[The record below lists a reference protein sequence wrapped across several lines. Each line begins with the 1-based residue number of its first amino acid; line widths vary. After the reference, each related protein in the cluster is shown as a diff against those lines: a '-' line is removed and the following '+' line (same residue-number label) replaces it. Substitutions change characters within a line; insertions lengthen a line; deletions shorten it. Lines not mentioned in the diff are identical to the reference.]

1 MGQEICASF
10 PYSIGSGLP
19 SHLQEPWAA
28 LIDSGAVTSIAP
40 SSLAPHVPITPYSGQ
55 LVNVN
60 GGEIKIK
67 GQKKVT
73 YVTHMVVTHIA
84 FLIVEDVLN
93 PIIGLDAL
101 HQNSVQFHLL
111 QTGKAYLQQ
120 RSQKAVLHY
129 HKHHYYASGL
139 ALSGYV
145 KSSILKWD
153 DPQYTIFDPQSTSQ
167 IIALG
172 VSLWSL
178 WCRKEMSRFT
188 PFLSHFGPFFLSSVP
203 SGPNTVLTYTSYHP
217 DAEQRHTFRDT
228 NFEQR

>member
-1 MGQEICASF
+1 MAQGSAIGVGVAATPPCSAIRFRKEIFMRHLWHFQCDPPPAQSYASPEHSEHNCDRGVGKKVRHGFRASF

-40 SSLAPHVPITPYSGQ
+40 SSFAPHVPITPHSGQ

-73 YVTHMVVTHIA
+73 YVTHMVVMHIT

-101 HQNSVQFHLL
+101 HQNSVQFHLF
-111 QTGKAYLQQ
+111 QNGKAYLQQ
-120 RSQKAVLHY
+120 KSQKTVLHY

-139 ALSGYV
+139 VLSGFV
-145 KSSILKWD
+145 KSSILKWGCSA
-153 DPQYTIFDPQSTSQ
+153 T
-167 IIALG
+167 
-172 VSLWSL
+172 
-178 WCRKEMSRFT
+178 
-188 PFLSHFGPFFLSSVP
+188 FLQHL
-203 SGPNTVLTYTSYHP
+203 
-217 DAEQRHTFRDT
+217 
-228 NFEQR
+228 

>member
-40 SSLAPHVPITPYSGQ
+40 SSFAPHVPITPHSGQ

-73 YVTHMVVTHIA
+73 YVTHMVVMHIT

-101 HQNSVQFHLL
+101 HQNSVQFHLFQTARPIFSRRVKKQFFTITSITTML
-111 QTGKAYLQQ
+111 Q
-120 RSQKAVLHY
+120 VLFFQDMSRVQY
-129 HKHHYYASGL
+129 SSGMI
-139 ALSGYV
+139 LSTP
-145 KSSILKWD
+145 SSILN
-153 DPQYTIFDPQSTSQ
+153 QRVRSLRRSTSNSTQ
-167 IIALG
+167 RLG
-172 VSLWSL
+172 
-178 WCRKEMSRFT
+178 
-188 PFLSHFGPFFLSSVP
+188 
-203 SGPNTVLTYTSYHP
+203 
-217 DAEQRHTFRDT
+217 
-228 NFEQR
+228 

>member
-28 LIDSGAVTSIAP
+28 LIDSRAVTSIAP
-40 SSLAPHVPITPYSGQ
+40 SSFAPHVPITPHSGQ

-60 GGEIKIK
+60 GGEITIK

-73 YVTHMVVTHIA
+73 YVTHMVVMHIT

-101 HQNSVQFHLL
+101 HQNSVQFHLF
-111 QTGKAYLQQ
+111 QTGKAYPQQ
-120 RSQKAVLHY
+120 KSQKAVLHY

-139 ALSGYV
+139 VLSGFV

-167 IIALG
+167 IIAEIDFESQRRGQVDSITRRRCQLG
-172 VSLWSL
+172 ISEAL
-178 WCRKEMSRFT
+178 
-188 PFLSHFGPFFLSSVP
+188 
-203 SGPNTVLTYTSYHP
+203 TV
-217 DAEQRHTFRDT
+217 
-228 NFEQR
+228 